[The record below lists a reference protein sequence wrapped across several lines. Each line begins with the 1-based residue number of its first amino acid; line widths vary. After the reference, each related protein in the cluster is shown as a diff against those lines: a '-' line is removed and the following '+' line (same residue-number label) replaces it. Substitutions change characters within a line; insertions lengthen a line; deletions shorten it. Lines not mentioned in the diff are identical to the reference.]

1 MAKKNAPHSEQFK
14 VKVVLEALKGL
25 KTQQQ
30 LAAEFGIHP
39 VQLTQWKTQFLDG
52 VASVFSKGH
61 TKKDSD
67 EQAEKAQLYEKIG
80 RLEMENDWLKKNW
93 SAELRREAADDQ
105 QRAYVEYPPSM
116 RVVGPLP

>member
-1 MAKKNAPHSEQFK
+1 MAKKKAPHSEQFK

-52 VASVFSKGH
+52 AASVFSKGH
-61 TKKDSD
+61 TKKDSE

-80 RLEMENDWLKKNW
+80 RLEMENDWLKKKL
-93 SAELRREAADDQ
+93 ER
-105 QRAYVEYPPSM
+105 
-116 RVVGPLP
+116 